1 VIARVWHGITDLEKA
16 DDYLQ
21 FVRARAIPEYKQV
34 TGNRGAFV
42 LRRIAGDVAHFL
54 TLSFWESMSS
64 IEGFAGSDIS
74 LAKYYPE
81 DSDFLLE
88 FEPTV
93 SHYELYDTEG

>member
-16 DDYLQ
+16 DDYLR

-34 TGNRGAFV
+34 PGNLGAFV
-42 LRRIAGDVAHFL
+42 LRRLDPDVAHFI
-54 TLSFWESMSS
+54 TLSFWDSTHS

-93 SHYELYDTEG
+93 THYELYDTEG

>member
-16 DDYLQ
+16 DDYLR

-34 TGNRGAFV
+34 AGNRGAFV
-42 LRRIAGDVAHFL
+42 LRRLDGDVAHFL
-54 TLSFWESMSS
+54 TLSFWDSMSS

-93 SHYELYDTEG
+93 SHYELYDSEG